1 MSYLALARKYRPQ
14 TFSSIAAQN
23 FITTTL
29 QNAISM
35 DRVSHA
41 YLFTGPRGVGK
52 TSTARIFAKALNCT
66 QSDGVNPCGK
76 CENCLEIVDGISLD
90 VIEIDGASNRGIDEI
105 RSLREV
111 IKFVPVKS
119 KYKIY
124 IVDEVHMLTK
134 EAFNA
139 LLKTLEEPPEFVI
152 FIFATTDR
160 HKLPPT
166 ILSRCQ
172 QYEFTKIPYD
182 EMMDNIVNILN
193 NEKIPFEEDA
203 LNLVIRTSEGCMR
216 DALSV
221 LDQVIAY
228 TDGNVD
234 YKNTSFLLGISD
246 KYLADEA
253 FVAVLKEEPDKIP
266 NIVSKID
273 EKGVD
278 YKYMAE
284 CLVEHTRNMLFFAVT
299 DTFPDK
305 GYTATEIDFY
315 NNLKKYASDK
325 RLYALF
331 QVFQKL
337 VNDLKFYDFSRYIF
351 EFALFKGASLS
362 QVIPLDKVNLL
373 QNNVNTVKD
382 VPLVKQEK
390 IVINKDNLVEKEE
403 VKKDVR
409 EEEIKKSESKAETL
423 KKLEEFISTDSLW
436 NKVLAEIKKDAGPFG
451 SNIDYA
457 FLVSSNAEKITIGF
471 PEDRSFQHA
480 FYNKPERKAKIQEIL
495 NSFGTPAPRIEIV
508 LENNSLGKK
517 KVANEDVVQAESYKE
532 RQAKKI
538 AKDDIVVKEV
548 IDTLGGEIETIDI
561 LGNKINN

>member
-14 TFSSIAAQN
+14 TFSSLAAQD

-35 DRVSHA
+35 NRVSHA

-52 TSTARIFAKALNCT
+52 TSTARIFAKALNCINP
-66 QSDGVNPCGK
+66 DGINPCNK
-76 CENCLEIVDGISLD
+76 CDNCLEIVNDTSLD

-105 RSLREV
+105 RKLREE

-160 HKLPPT
+160 YKMPAT

-172 QYEFTKIPYD
+172 QYEFKKIPYD
-182 EMMDNIVNILN
+182 EMMDNIINILN
-193 NEKIPFEEDA
+193 QEKIPFEEDA
-203 LNLVIRTSEGCMR
+203 LNLIIRNSEGCMR

-228 TDGNVD
+228 TDGNID
-234 YKNTSFLLGISD
+234 YENTSFLLNVSD

-253 FVAVLKEEPDKIP
+253 FIAVVKEEPDNIPEIVNKI
-266 NIVSKID
+266 N

-284 CLVEHTRNMLFFAVT
+284 CLIEHTRNMLFFIVT
-299 DTFPDK
+299 GSLPDK
-305 GYTATEIDFY
+305 GYTSSEIDFY
-315 NNLKKYASDK
+315 SNLKKYASDR

-337 VNDLKFYDFSRYIF
+337 LNDLKFYDFPRYVF
-351 EFALFKGASLS
+351 EFALFKGACLS
-362 QVIPLDKVNLL
+362 QVIPLSQVDFSKNA
-373 QNNVNTVKD
+373 TAVKEQVKE

-390 IVINKDNLVEKEE
+390 IH
-403 VKKDVR
+403 VKKDIIEHKEVEKQEVSNKER
-409 EEEIKKSESKAETL
+409 ILEHISKSIASPDNIWDKAL
-423 KKLEEFISTDSLW
+423 LEM
-436 NKVLAEIKKDAGPFG
+436 KKDKGPFG
-451 SNIDYA
+451 CNIDYS
-457 FLVSSNAEKITIGF
+457 FVVSSTAEKIIIGF
-471 PEDRSFQHA
+471 T
-480 FYNKPERKAKIQEIL
+480 KERKFYYEFYSNQSKKSRIQEIL
-495 NSFGTPAPRIEIV
+495 NSFGSPAPRIEFILV
-508 LENNSLGKK
+508 DEEVGKK
-517 KVANEDVVQAESYKE
+517 KVDSVELLQAETYKD
-532 RQAKKI
+532 RQAKKV
-538 AKDDIVVKEV
+538 AKDNDVVKEV
-548 IDTLGGEIETIDI
+548 INQLEGEIETIDI
-561 LGNKINN
+561 SNKMKD